1 MKTNINKLFITLS
14 IALSLGAC
22 NTKTPE
28 RPTKPI
34 DTLVVDS
41 PYDNTVE
48 SKFSTNVELFELSRV
63 KNIAQDS
70 LNEFKDSVIILN
82 SELTVLRM
90 KYDSLKIANVMTKE
104 KLGIA
109 EYKLLRIREYNRIAA
124 QGNNLKFLRGWI
136 IRTLNH

>member
-14 IALSLGAC
+14 IALALGAC
-22 NTKTPE
+22 NTKTPKSLI
-28 RPTKPI
+28 KPI
-34 DTLVVDS
+34 DTVVTDI
-41 PYDNTVE
+41 PYEDTVE
-48 SKFSTNVELFELSRV
+48 AKYSYNSELFELARV

-70 LNEFKDSVIILN
+70 LNECKDSIDLLNAKIIV
-82 SELTVLRM
+82 LTMR
-90 KYDSLKIANVMTKE
+90 YDSLRIVNVNTKE

>member
-14 IALSLGAC
+14 IALALGAC
-22 NTKTPE
+22 NTKTPQSL
-28 RPTKPI
+28 TKPI
-34 DTLVVDS
+34 DTLVADS
-41 PYDNTVE
+41 PYDDTVE
-48 SKFSTNVELFELSRV
+48 SKFSTNAELFELARV

-70 LNEFKDSVIILN
+70 LNEFKDSVIVLN

-90 KYDSLKIANVMTKE
+90 KYDSLRIVNANTKE
-104 KLGIA
+104 KFGIA